1 MKNTTTF
8 VLTVFAAAAL
18 AGCGE
23 PELPA
28 VNDENCTTVGIKSIR
43 SKAAQQEFAGLC
55 SRRSVYPAT
64 PPANPMQ
71 WGLDGVK
78 EGQRNEK

>member
-1 MKNTTTF
+1 MKNTTTL

-23 PELPA
+23 QELPA
-28 VNDENCTTVGIKSIR
+28 VNDENCTTETIKNIKN
-43 SKAAQQEFAGLC
+43 KAAQQDFASLC

-71 WGLDGVK
+71 WGLNGVK
-78 EGQRNEK
+78 EGSKK